1 MLAVL
6 WSLSQRGFTL
16 HFAGGGGGAFAR
28 ELEEAGLLCHTV
40 VIGGRQRR
48 RLLGLSAGP
57 RVDDEEAGG

>member
-6 WSLSQRGFTL
+6 WSRSQRGFTL

-28 ELEEAGLLCHTV
+28 ELEEAGLLGHTV

-48 RLLGLSAGP
+48 HLLGLSAGP